1 MLFGYKEIK
10 EFAENHEDER
20 VRIMY
25 RRLCEARSKSAK
37 WCDSLAKAEKEI
49 EKLKEENETLRIN
62 RQKNV
67 YKKYKDGLQEYRINT
82 LCMSCNGVGYHVVVI
97 GYHNNEPY
105 TQHGYIT
112 CDMCDGRGS
121 L

>member
-25 RRLCEARSKSAK
+25 HKLCEARSKSSK
-37 WCDSLAKAEKEI
+37 WCDSLTKAEKEI

-62 RQKNV
+62 RQKDV
-67 YKKYKDGLQEYRINT
+67 YKKYKDGFQYKINT
-82 LCMSCNGVGYHVVVI
+82 LCMNCNGVGYHTVI
-97 GYHNNEPY
+97 ISYNNEFPY
-105 TQHGYIT
+105 IQYGYTT
-112 CDMCDGRGS
+112 CEMCDRRGS